1 VVNLL
6 IYAAMSFIGC
16 GRISGLQNSG
26 SKVVLDKLRSRLVH
40 MGPSLLSVPVKLT
53 PFALKRQVLE
63 QVLTWQFRQA
73 LADGEL
79 DFLEGRWLS
88 IEVRDINLKW
98 FTSVDND
105 RLVVSQ
111 SAEADVSFSADA
123 SDLLMIAA
131 RKQDPD
137 TLFFQRRLVIEG
149 DTELG
154 LYVKNLMDAIELEQM
169 PKALRVMLM
178 QLADFVEAG
187 LSSEPTTKHTSVGEP
202 C

>member
-1 VVNLL
+1 
-6 IYAAMSFIGC
+6 M
-16 GRISGLQNSG
+16 
-26 SKVVLDKLRSRLVH
+26 LDKLRSRLVH
-40 MGPSLLSVPVKLT
+40 FGPSLMSVPVKLA

-63 QVLTWQFRQA
+63 QVLSWQFRQA
-73 LADGEL
+73 LAEGEL
-79 DFLEGRWLS
+79 EFLEGRWLS
-88 IEVRDINLKW
+88 IHVRDIGLLW
-98 FTSVDND
+98 YTSVVDG

-111 SAEADVSFSADA
+111 QADADVSFSADA

-154 LYVKNLMDAIELEQM
+154 LYVKNLMDAIDLEQM
-169 PKALRVMLM
+169 PKALRVMLL

-187 LSSEPTTKHTSVGEP
+187 LKSPQKPEQTSVGEA

>member
-1 VVNLL
+1 
-6 IYAAMSFIGC
+6 M
-16 GRISGLQNSG
+16 
-26 SKVVLDKLRSRLVH
+26 LDILRSRLVH
-40 MGPSLLSVPVKLT
+40 AAPSLLRVPMKLA
-53 PFALKRQVLE
+53 PFALKRQALE
-63 QVLTWQFRQA
+63 QLLRWQFQQA

-79 DFLEGRWLS
+79 AFLEGRWLS
-88 IEVRDINLKW
+88 IEVRDIGLRW
-98 FTSVDND
+98 FTSVENEQLIV
-105 RLVVSQ
+105 RE
-111 SAEADVSFSADA
+111 SAAADASFSADA

-169 PKALRVMLM
+169 PKPLRIMLL
-178 QLADFVEAG
+178 QLAEFVEAG
-187 LSSEPTTKHTSVGEP
+187 LQAPPATKPTSVGEP

>member
-1 VVNLL
+1 
-6 IYAAMSFIGC
+6 M
-16 GRISGLQNSG
+16 
-26 SKVVLDKLRSRLVH
+26 LDKLRSRLVH
-40 MGPSLLSVPVKLT
+40 FGPSLMSVPVKLA

-63 QVLTWQFRQA
+63 QLLSWQFRQA
-73 LADGEL
+73 LAEGEL
-79 DFLEGRWLS
+79 EFLEGRWLS
-88 IEVRDINLKW
+88 IHVRDIGLLW
-98 FTSVDND
+98 YTSVVDG

-111 SAEADVSFSADA
+111 QADADVSFSADA

-169 PKALRVMLM
+169 PKALRVMLL

-187 LSSEPTTKHTSVGEP
+187 LKGPQKPEQTSVGEA

>member
-1 VVNLL
+1 
-6 IYAAMSFIGC
+6 M
-16 GRISGLQNSG
+16 
-26 SKVVLDKLRSRLVH
+26 LDKLSSRLVH
-40 MGPSLLSVPVKLT
+40 FGPSLMSVPVKLA

-63 QVLTWQFRQA
+63 QVLSWQFRQA
-73 LADGEL
+73 LAEGEL
-79 DFLEGRWLS
+79 EFLEGRWVS
-88 IEVRDINLKW
+88 IPVRDIGLLW
-98 FTSVDND
+98 YTSVVDG

-111 SAEADVSFSADA
+111 QADADVSFSADA

-169 PKALRVMLM
+169 PKALRVMLL

-187 LSSEPTTKHTSVGEP
+187 LKSPQKPEQTSVGEA

>member
-1 VVNLL
+1 
-6 IYAAMSFIGC
+6 M
-16 GRISGLQNSG
+16 
-26 SKVVLDKLRSRLVH
+26 LDKLRSRLVH
-40 MGPSLLSVPVKLT
+40 FGPSLMSVPVKLA

-63 QVLTWQFRQA
+63 QVLSWQFRQA
-73 LADGEL
+73 LAEGVLE
-79 DFLEGRWLS
+79 FLEGRWLS
-88 IEVRDINLKW
+88 IHVRDIGLLW
-98 FTSVDND
+98 YTSVVDG

-111 SAEADVSFSADA
+111 QADADVSFSADA

-169 PKALRVMLM
+169 PKALRVMLL

-187 LSSEPTTKHTSVGEP
+187 LKSPQKPEQTSVGEA

>member
-1 VVNLL
+1 
-6 IYAAMSFIGC
+6 M
-16 GRISGLQNSG
+16 
-26 SKVVLDKLRSRLVH
+26 LDKLLSRLVH
-40 MGPSLLSVPVKLT
+40 FGPSLMSVPVKLA

-63 QVLTWQFRQA
+63 QVLSWPFRQA
-73 LADGEL
+73 LAEGEL
-79 DFLEGRWLS
+79 EFLEGRWLS
-88 IEVRDINLKW
+88 IHVRDIGLLW
-98 FTSVDND
+98 YTSVVDG

-111 SAEADVSFSADA
+111 QADADVSFSADA

-137 TLFFQRRLVIEG
+137 TLFFQRRLVLEG

-154 LYVKNLMDAIELEQM
+154 LYVKKLMDAVALEQM
-169 PKALRVMLM
+169 PKALRVMLL

-187 LSSEPTTKHTSVGEP
+187 LKSPQKPEQTSVGEA

>member
-1 VVNLL
+1 
-6 IYAAMSFIGC
+6 M
-16 GRISGLQNSG
+16 
-26 SKVVLDKLRSRLVH
+26 LR
-40 MGPSLLSVPVKLT
+40 
-53 PFALKRQVLE
+53 
-63 QVLTWQFRQA
+63 WQFRQA
-73 LADGEL
+73 LAEGEL
-79 DFLEGRWLS
+79 EFLEGRWLS
-88 IEVRDINLKW
+88 IHVRDIGLLW
-98 FTSVDND
+98 YTSVVDG

-111 SAEADVSFSADA
+111 QADADVSFSADA

-169 PKALRVMLM
+169 PKALRVMLL

-187 LSSEPTTKHTSVGEP
+187 LKSPQKPEQTSVGEA

>member
-1 VVNLL
+1 
-6 IYAAMSFIGC
+6 M
-16 GRISGLQNSG
+16 
-26 SKVVLDKLRSRLVH
+26 LDKLRSRLVH
-40 MGPSLLSVPVKLT
+40 FGPSLMSVPVKLA

-63 QVLTWQFRQA
+63 QVLSWQFRQA
-73 LADGEL
+73 LAEGEL
-79 DFLEGRWLS
+79 EFLEGRWLS
-88 IEVRDINLKW
+88 IHVRDIGLLW
-98 FTSVDND
+98 YTSVVDG

-111 SAEADVSFSADA
+111 QADADVSFSADA

-169 PKALRVMLM
+169 PKALRVMLL

-187 LSSEPTTKHTSVGEP
+187 LKGPQKPEQTSVGEA

>member
-1 VVNLL
+1 
-6 IYAAMSFIGC
+6 M
-16 GRISGLQNSG
+16 
-26 SKVVLDKLRSRLVH
+26 LDKLRSRLVH
-40 MGPSLLSVPVKLT
+40 FGPSLMSVPVKLA

-63 QVLTWQFRQA
+63 QVLSWQFRQA
-73 LADGEL
+73 LAEGEL
-79 DFLEGRWLS
+79 EFLEGRWLS
-88 IEVRDINLKW
+88 IHVRDIGLLW
-98 FTSVDND
+98 YTSVVDG

-111 SAEADVSFSADA
+111 QADADVSFSADA

-149 DTELG
+149 DTELR

-169 PKALRVMLM
+169 PKALRVMLL

-187 LSSEPTTKHTSVGEP
+187 LKSPQKPEQTSVGEA

>member
-1 VVNLL
+1 
-6 IYAAMSFIGC
+6 M
-16 GRISGLQNSG
+16 
-26 SKVVLDKLRSRLVH
+26 LDKLRSRLVH
-40 MGPSLLSVPVKLT
+40 FGPSLMSVPVKLA

-63 QVLTWQFRQA
+63 QVLSWQFRQA
-73 LADGEL
+73 LAEGEL
-79 DFLEGRWLS
+79 EFLEGRWLS
-88 IEVRDINLKW
+88 IHVRDIGLLW
-98 FTSVDND
+98 YTSVVDG

-111 SAEADVSFSADA
+111 QADADVSFSADA

-137 TLFFQRRLVIEG
+137 TLFFQRRLVSEG

-154 LYVKNLMDAIELEQM
+154 LYVKNLMDASELEQM
-169 PKALRVMLM
+169 PKALRVMLL

-187 LSSEPTTKHTSVGEP
+187 LKSPQKPEQTSVGEA

>member
-1 VVNLL
+1 
-6 IYAAMSFIGC
+6 M
-16 GRISGLQNSG
+16 
-26 SKVVLDKLRSRLVH
+26 LDKLRSRIVH
-40 MGPSLLSVPVKLT
+40 LGPPLLSVPVKLT

-63 QVLTWQFRQA
+63 QVLSWQFRQA
-73 LADGEL
+73 LDDGEL
-79 DFLEGRWLS
+79 EFLEGRWLS
-88 IEVRDINLKW
+88 IHVRDIDLQW
-98 FTSVDND
+98 FTSVVNGK
-105 RLVVSQ
+105 LVVSQ
-111 SAEADVSFSADA
+111 NAQADVSFSADA

-169 PKALRVMLM
+169 PKALRMMLL

-187 LSSEPTTKHTSVGEP
+187 MKTAPETKQTSVGEP

>member
-1 VVNLL
+1 
-6 IYAAMSFIGC
+6 M
-16 GRISGLQNSG
+16 
-26 SKVVLDKLRSRLVH
+26 LDKLRSRLVH
-40 MGPSLLSVPVKLT
+40 FGPSLMSVPVKLA

-63 QVLTWQFRQA
+63 QVLSWQFRQA
-73 LADGEL
+73 LAEGEL
-79 DFLEGRWLS
+79 EFLEVRWLS
-88 IEVRDINLKW
+88 IHVRDIGLLW
-98 FTSVDND
+98 YTSVVDG

-111 SAEADVSFSADA
+111 QADADVSFSADA

-169 PKALRVMLM
+169 PKALRVMLL

-187 LSSEPTTKHTSVGEP
+187 LKSPQKPEQTSVGEA

>member
-1 VVNLL
+1 
-6 IYAAMSFIGC
+6 M
-16 GRISGLQNSG
+16 
-26 SKVVLDKLRSRLVH
+26 LDKLRSRLVH
-40 MGPSLLSVPVKLT
+40 FGPSLMSVPVKLA

-63 QVLTWQFRQA
+63 QVLSWQFRQA
-73 LADGEL
+73 LAEGEL
-79 DFLEGRWLS
+79 EFLEGRWLS
-88 IEVRDINLKW
+88 IHVRDIGLLW
-98 FTSVDND
+98 YTLVVDG

-111 SAEADVSFSADA
+111 QADADVSFSADA

-169 PKALRVMLM
+169 PKALRVMLL

-187 LSSEPTTKHTSVGEP
+187 LKSPQKPEQTSVGEA

>member
-1 VVNLL
+1 
-6 IYAAMSFIGC
+6 M
-16 GRISGLQNSG
+16 
-26 SKVVLDKLRSRLVH
+26 LDKLRSRLVH
-40 MGPSLLSVPVKLT
+40 FGPSLMSVPVKLA

-63 QVLTWQFRQA
+63 QVLSWQFRQA
-73 LADGEL
+73 LAEGEL
-79 DFLEGRWLS
+79 EFLEGRWLS
-88 IEVRDINLKW
+88 IHVRDIGLLW
-98 FTSVDND
+98 YTSVVDG

-111 SAEADVSFSADA
+111 QADADVIFSADA

-169 PKALRVMLM
+169 PKALRVMLL

-187 LSSEPTTKHTSVGEP
+187 LKSPQKPEQTSVGEA

>member
-1 VVNLL
+1 
-6 IYAAMSFIGC
+6 M
-16 GRISGLQNSG
+16 
-26 SKVVLDKLRSRLVH
+26 LDILRSRLVH
-40 MGPSLLSVPVKLT
+40 AAPSLLSVPVKLA

-63 QVLTWQFRQA
+63 QLLRWQFQQA

-79 DFLEGRWLS
+79 EFLEDRWLS
-88 IEVRDINLKW
+88 IEVRDIGLRW
-98 FTSVDND
+98 FTSVENEQLIV
-105 RLVVSQ
+105 RE
-111 SAEADVSFSADA
+111 SAAADVSFSADA

-169 PKALRVMLM
+169 PKPLRVMLL
-178 QLADFVEAG
+178 QLAEFVEAG
-187 LSSEPTTKHTSVGEP
+187 LQAPPATKPTSVGES

>member
-1 VVNLL
+1 
-6 IYAAMSFIGC
+6 M
-16 GRISGLQNSG
+16 
-26 SKVVLDKLRSRLVH
+26 LDKLRSRLVH
-40 MGPSLLSVPVKLT
+40 FGPSLMSVPVKLA

-63 QVLTWQFRQA
+63 QVLSWQFRQA
-73 LADGEL
+73 LAEGEL
-79 DFLEGRWLS
+79 EFLEGRWLS
-88 IEVRDINLKW
+88 IHVRDIGLLW
-98 FTSVDND
+98 YTSVVDG

-111 SAEADVSFSADA
+111 QADADVSFSADA

-178 QLADFVEAG
+178 QMADFVEAG
-187 LSSEPTTKHTSVGEP
+187 LKTPPESKHTSVGEP

>member
-1 VVNLL
+1 
-6 IYAAMSFIGC
+6 M
-16 GRISGLQNSG
+16 
-26 SKVVLDKLRSRLVH
+26 LDELRSRLVRF
-40 MGPSLLSVPVKLT
+40 GPSLMSVPVKLA

-63 QVLTWQFRQA
+63 QVLSWQFRQA

-79 DFLEGRWLS
+79 EFLESRWLS
-88 IEVRDINLKW
+88 INVRDIGLLW
-98 FTSVDND
+98 YTSVVDG

-111 SAEADVSFSADA
+111 QADADVSFSADA

-169 PKALRVMLM
+169 PKALRVMLLQM
-178 QLADFVEAG
+178 ADFVEAG
-187 LSSEPTTKHTSVGEP
+187 LKSPQKPEQTSVGEA

>member
-1 VVNLL
+1 
-6 IYAAMSFIGC
+6 M
-16 GRISGLQNSG
+16 
-26 SKVVLDKLRSRLVH
+26 LDKLRSRLVH
-40 MGPSLLSVPVKLT
+40 FGPSLMSVPVKLA

-63 QVLTWQFRQA
+63 QVLSWQFRQA
-73 LADGEL
+73 LAEGEL
-79 DFLEGRWLS
+79 EFLEGRWLS
-88 IEVRDINLKW
+88 IHVRDIGLLW
-98 FTSVDND
+98 YTSVVDG

-111 SAEADVSFSADA
+111 QADADVSFSADA

-169 PKALRVMLM
+169 PKALRVMLL

-187 LSSEPTTKHTSVGEP
+187 LKSPQKPEQSSVGEA

>member
-1 VVNLL
+1 
-6 IYAAMSFIGC
+6 M
-16 GRISGLQNSG
+16 
-26 SKVVLDKLRSRLVH
+26 LDKLRSRLVH
-40 MGPSLLSVPVKLT
+40 FGPSLMSVPVKLA

-63 QVLTWQFRQA
+63 QVLSWQFRQA
-73 LADGEL
+73 LAEGEL
-79 DFLEGRWLS
+79 EFLEGRWLS
-88 IEVRDINLKW
+88 IHVRDIGLLW
-98 FTSVDND
+98 YTSVVDG

-111 SAEADVSFSADA
+111 QADADVSFSADA
-123 SDLLMIAA
+123 SDLLTIAA

-169 PKALRVMLM
+169 PKALRVMLL

-187 LSSEPTTKHTSVGEP
+187 LKSPQKPEQTSVGEA

>member
-1 VVNLL
+1 
-6 IYAAMSFIGC
+6 M
-16 GRISGLQNSG
+16 
-26 SKVVLDKLRSRLVH
+26 LDKLRSRLVH
-40 MGPSLLSVPVKLT
+40 FGPSLMSVPVKLAS
-53 PFALKRQVLE
+53 FALKRQVLE
-63 QVLTWQFRQA
+63 QVLSWQFRQA
-73 LADGEL
+73 LAEGEL
-79 DFLEGRWLS
+79 EFLEGRWLS
-88 IEVRDINLKW
+88 IHVRDIGLLW
-98 FTSVDND
+98 YTSVVDG

-111 SAEADVSFSADA
+111 QADADVSFSADA

-169 PKALRVMLM
+169 PKALRVMLL

-187 LSSEPTTKHTSVGEP
+187 LKSPQKPEQTSVGEA

>member
-1 VVNLL
+1 
-6 IYAAMSFIGC
+6 M
-16 GRISGLQNSG
+16 
-26 SKVVLDKLRSRLVH
+26 LDKLRSRLVH
-40 MGPSLLSVPVKLT
+40 FGPSLMSVPVKLA

-63 QVLTWQFRQA
+63 QVLSWQ
-73 LADGEL
+73 
-79 DFLEGRWLS
+79 FLEGRWLS
-88 IEVRDINLKW
+88 IHVRDIGLLW
-98 FTSVDND
+98 YTSVVDG

-111 SAEADVSFSADA
+111 QADADVSFSADA

-169 PKALRVMLM
+169 PKALRVMLL

-187 LSSEPTTKHTSVGEP
+187 LKSPQKPEQTSVGEA

>member
-1 VVNLL
+1 
-6 IYAAMSFIGC
+6 M
-16 GRISGLQNSG
+16 
-26 SKVVLDKLRSRLVH
+26 LDKLRSRLVH
-40 MGPSLLSVPVKLT
+40 FGPSLMSVPVKLT
-53 PFALKRQVLE
+53 PFALQRQVLE
-63 QVLTWQFRQA
+63 QVLSWQFRQA

-79 DFLEGRWLS
+79 EFLEGRWLS
-88 IEVRDINLKW
+88 ITVRDIGLKW
-98 FTSVDND
+98 YTSVEND
-105 RLVVSQ
+105 KLIVSEDAQ
-111 SAEADVSFSADA
+111 ADVSFSADA

-169 PKALRVMLM
+169 PKALRIMLL

-187 LSSEPTTKHTSVGEP
+187 LKGPQKPEQTSVGEA

>member
-1 VVNLL
+1 
-6 IYAAMSFIGC
+6 M
-16 GRISGLQNSG
+16 
-26 SKVVLDKLRSRLVH
+26 LDKLRSRLVH
-40 MGPSLLSVPVKLT
+40 FGPSLMSVPVKLA

-63 QVLTWQFRQA
+63 QVLSWQFRQA
-73 LADGEL
+73 LAEGEL
-79 DFLEGRWLS
+79 EFLEGRWLS
-88 IEVRDINLKW
+88 IHVRDIGLLW
-98 FTSVDND
+98 YTSVVDG

-111 SAEADVSFSADA
+111 QADADVSFSADA

-154 LYVKNLMDAIELEQM
+154 LYVKNLMDAIELVQM
-169 PKALRVMLM
+169 PKALRVMLL

-187 LSSEPTTKHTSVGEP
+187 LKSPQKPEQTSVGEA

>member
-1 VVNLL
+1 
-6 IYAAMSFIGC
+6 M
-16 GRISGLQNSG
+16 
-26 SKVVLDKLRSRLVH
+26 LDKLRSRLVH
-40 MGPSLLSVPVKLT
+40 FGPSLMSLMSVPVKLA

-63 QVLTWQFRQA
+63 QVLSWQFRQA
-73 LADGEL
+73 LAEGEL
-79 DFLEGRWLS
+79 EFLEGRWLS
-88 IEVRDINLKW
+88 IHVRDIGLLW
-98 FTSVDND
+98 YTSVVDG

-111 SAEADVSFSADA
+111 QADADVSFSADA

-169 PKALRVMLM
+169 PKALRVMLL

-187 LSSEPTTKHTSVGEP
+187 LKSPQKPEQTSVGEA

>member
-1 VVNLL
+1 
-6 IYAAMSFIGC
+6 M
-16 GRISGLQNSG
+16 
-26 SKVVLDKLRSRLVH
+26 LDKLRSRLVH
-40 MGPSLLSVPVKLT
+40 FGPSLMSVPVKLA
-53 PFALKRQVLE
+53 PFALERQVLE
-63 QVLTWQFRQA
+63 QVLGWQFRQA
-73 LADGEL
+73 LAEGEL
-79 DFLEGRWLS
+79 EFLEGRWLS
-88 IEVRDINLKW
+88 IHVRDIGLLW
-98 FTSVDND
+98 YTSVVDG

-111 SAEADVSFSADA
+111 QADADVSFSADA

-169 PKALRVMLM
+169 PKALRVMLL

-187 LSSEPTTKHTSVGEP
+187 LKSPQKPEQTSVGEA